1 MKQKLLHKYLIIIIC
16 ALAWSGEVWGIDWI
30 NNWSSAPSLNTSFYL
45 YNVDNNVFAKSGG
58 SGSTAVTS
66 AATATYWTYKNVQTG
81 NWIKTDHYSLVS
93 SDNKF
98 IYFDHSSGDYDA
110 KTNVTSASGNTE
122 VKFNISGG
130 KFQIRSQVSGIQ
142 QYFLF
147 VSNSKLRV
155 KYVAGSSSNYY
166 QWYFINQIQYNN
178 HLAIESY
185 ETANTTVTTTYSS
198 SNLPNTFYNQV
209 TSYLNSTTDY
219 LNYSSWLSSTDKSSS
234 IRSATSSINNWLS
247 TAADMKTAYANALTT
262 ITTAK
267 TNSEKNNPANIAASD
282 ISAAET
288 ALEAATTTTDIANA
302 LKKIKNFDA
311 ITING
316 SESLE
321 MGSTITN
328 LASAT
333 STRSVTC
340 TSSNSS
346 ILSISGTTLTAVGPG
361 EATVTV
367 TTGST
372 NDTYYQ
378 CTATK
383 TYKVYPV
390 FRFAVTPHKIYNHG
404 SVSASVEDSKIVG
417 AIDDESAS
425 TTATFTANPDE
436 NCTFEGWYS
445 DAAHTSL
452 VSTSTTYQ
460 KQLINNEIGSTEEL
474 ELYAYFKSNQAIT
487 WNNESAISTNLKVDD
502 EQSVAATASS
512 ELAVT
517 YTSSNSAVVTV
528 DDSGNMKAIAPGTA
542 TITVSQVGNDEYH
555 AASSISKTFTVT
567 KYDQTISWNNNI
579 TDLSLIAGQT
589 LNTNTAHASSDLP
602 VVYSSSN
609 SDVLD
614 VDSST
619 GLLTAVSEGT
629 ATITVSQ
636 AGNYKY
642 NAATSITRDFTIAE
656 KMQASFTPSWWE
668 GNNKPLSTDIKV
680 GTSTTIELTNIATD
694 ATFTILANPTGIISW
709 SRESN
714 TLTVHG
720 NVAGTTELTLSQ
732 EGSTILNG
740 NTATYTITVSRYPNT
755 FAIDAESKEMKVGEE
770 WTGVVTNTGNN
781 NTQVSYSV
789 GGIATYD
796 AENNKIIAHGEGST
810 VITFTQAATA
820 DHEAKTI
827 DVNVTVTKV
836 GNTLS
841 VSLPTQA
848 ADVGGTITLAI
859 TGQNNPDAI
868 IGTISETKQSSSV
881 NNGSDVITYAN
892 GVITALNAGT
902 AKITF
907 SQPATTQYTGYESET
922 YTITVSKIHN
932 TITITNLNGG
942 TATNTTMKYNKTAS
956 LAYSSTNSDTS
967 PIVTHVSGTFT
978 SYSAGT
984 ITSGSTA
991 GTDIYEITQAETYK
1005 YEAGYAQ
1012 FTVRVNNTDE
1022 GVAYV
1027 LYEEKEYSHGT
1038 GSGVAHT
1045 YQFSSP
1051 GETVYYR
1058 ACRGTALTIYYNLYV
1073 EWSADNQSWTE
1084 CQNNTSLDP
1093 DYKDDFFSC
1102 SIPET
1107 ARYIRFRFPSGGTL
1121 VKYIK
1126 DVRVTRKT
1134 YVEAS
1139 SDKTALGEAYTD
1151 QTKTATFTVN
1161 YSSSNGGN
1169 INISSNNPNFVT
1181 SISSVSVPVNKT
1193 AIDNST
1199 NNNTSYICGVDGT
1212 QTFTVTYTPDP
1223 NDLGEE
1229 SADIT
1234 IGDLFHSQK
1243 ITLTASSRKYDT
1255 TISRGSNTA
1264 TATTVGGTISNA
1276 FAFSGTTTAQPSAS
1290 SDDDFYYSI
1299 SHTQTSSVNNGEGVI
1314 SYNPATNTIT
1324 GLNAGTARLTIYQK
1338 KTLKYHATS
1347 QAYDFT
1353 VTKLANNI
1361 SIALSKTELDVD
1373 GTATVQLTND
1383 DSKAG
1388 LTATFS
1394 GVEYTNESQN
1404 REGGLLSF
1412 DAETKTLTAL
1422 NAGTVTVTITQ
1433 PETYMYVAASAHFE
1447 VQISKLTQTLTWD
1460 NPDLETTIMQGQ
1472 TLTDNT
1478 ATSSVGLTPVTYSSN
1493 NTASITVDASTGVLT
1508 AVATGANV
1516 TITAT
1521 QAGNYKYL
1529 PATISRQ
1536 FSVFSKM
1543 TPSFTPDDNFTG
1555 TTRRIA
1561 YLSTATITVANV
1573 SSGEDFTITN
1583 GDDDVINV
1591 VRDGETITITGLQ
1604 VGSTTLTLAQAGN
1617 DDYIAKTQTYTIE
1630 VFWPDDFLA
1639 LTPTTTPSYAEGTYS
1654 KVFFNRDFSAVGY
1667 YSIALPFSTSVV
1679 ALTGRSANAD
1689 DWVAQL
1695 ETVTYSQ
1702 ADGYTLHFNKVSGG
1716 SITANQPYVLHLG
1729 ATVTNPT
1736 WTNVEVEEAEETT
1749 VTATAGY
1756 GDNVGAAGIFSDWS
1770 MTSNFTPGM
1779 SMSGLY
1785 GVVNGAGALKK
1796 GGSTAKLNAFSAYIT
1811 PPSGS
1816 AGVKVQSAFT
1826 DEWGVTTYIKGLPD
1840 EGAESEANGDE
1851 LYDLSGRR
1859 IDSRQQP
1866 TRGIYVRGG
1875 RRVVVK

>member
-1 MKQKLLHKYLIIIIC
+1 MWG
-16 ALAWSGEVWGIDWI
+16 AEWSQ
-30 NNWSSAPSLNTSFYL
+30 SYTYAPSGDTFNHIQNHSVSFT
-45 YNVDNNVFAKSGG
+45 DNNSNVTFTIYGNSL
-58 SGSTAVTS
+58 SSYSTALNGLQIETS
-66 AATATYWTYKNVQTG
+66 EQ
-81 NWIKTDHYSLVS
+81 SLKWSVPAGY
-93 SDNKF
+93 
-98 IYFDHSSGDYDA
+98 II
-110 KTNVTSASGNTE
+110 NVTS
-122 VKFNISGG
+122 VKARAGSD
-130 KFQIRSQVSGIQ
+130 RS
-142 QYFLF
+142 
-147 VSNSKLRV
+147 SKL
-155 KYVAGSSSNYY
+155 KLGTQTSGSLFWSTKEVECSGLSLGNSGVFTPIQAQSNRCFLYT
-166 QWYFINQIQYNN
+166 
-178 HLAIESY
+178 L
-185 ETANTTVTTTYSS
+185 
-198 SNLPNTFYNQV
+198 
-209 TSYLNSTTDY
+209 
-219 LNYSSWLSSTDKSSS
+219 
-234 IRSATSSINNWLS
+234 
-247 TAADMKTAYANALTT
+247 T
-262 ITTAK
+262 ITYTLKLDYTVLNDAISAANTAK
-267 TNSEKNNPANIAASD
+267 TNLSNSTLKNYLQSAITAATNSKTDGSLTSPANVTAKANWLKAITAYLTSLDTAWGINKNNIPDAVYDMLHAYDIYGNPNNSSYSTDDINNATSALNTAIDTANKTTTAYLTAKNTTLPAKQAQSDNNNPSGVADTDITAAY
-282 ISAAET
+282 T
-288 ALEAATTTTDIANA
+288 ALESATTVAMIDAA
-302 LKKIKNFDA
+302 LATIKQFD
-311 ITING
+311 
-316 SESLE
+316 
-321 MGSTITN
+321 TITFN
-328 LASAT
+328 NVSQIKVNKTATSVASAHNAVLYT
-333 STRSVTC
+333 SNTPSV
-340 TSSNSS
+340 
-346 ILSISGTTLTAVGPG
+346 ISVSTDGTTLTGVALGSAIITAYTSTGNGYYAV
-361 EATVTV
+361 AA
-367 TTGST
+367 
-372 NDTYYQ
+372 Q
-378 CTATK
+378 K
-383 TYKVYPV
+383 
-390 FRFAVTPHKIYNHG
+390 
-404 SVSASVEDSKIVG
+404 
-417 AIDDESAS
+417 
-425 TTATFTANPDE
+425 TFTVIRNE
-436 NCTFEGWYS
+436 NTLNLLG
-445 DAAHTSL
+445 
-452 VSTSTTYQ
+452 
-460 KQLINNEIGSTEEL
+460 
-474 ELYAYFKSNQAIT
+474 NQT
-487 WNNESAISTNLKVDD
+487 LKVDEVKSGVYSNKNSNASVRYEITD
-502 EQSVAATASS
+502 ENYTNAPQNKGTGVISYDPATNA
-512 ELAVT
+512 LTAL
-517 YTSSNSAVVTV
+517 NA
-528 DDSGNMKAIAPGTA
+528 GTA
-542 TITVSQVGNDEYH
+542 TLRIYQDPNVTYEGVNKSLSV
-555 AASSISKTFTVT
+555 TVT

-589 LNTNTAHASSDLP
+589 LDTNTAHASSELP
-602 VVYSSSN
+602 VVYSSS
-609 SDVLD
+609 DTGVLN
-614 VDSST
+614 VDPST

-694 ATFTILANPTGIISW
+694 ATFTISPDPEDIVSW
-709 SRESN
+709 TREGN
-714 TLTVHG
+714 ILTIHG
-720 NVAGTTELTLSQ
+720 DVAGTTELTLSQ
-732 EGSTILNG
+732 AGSTILNG
-740 NTATYTITVSRYPNT
+740 NTAKYTITVSRYANT
-755 FAIDAESKEMKVGEE
+755 FAVAAESKAMEVGDE

-781 NTQVSYSV
+781 NTQVSYSTDGV
-789 GGIATYD
+789 ATYD
-796 AENNKIIAHGEGST
+796 AENNKIIAQGEGST
-810 VITFTQAATA
+810 TITFTQAATT

-827 DVNVTVTKV
+827 KVNVTVTKV

-841 VSLPTQA
+841 ISLPTQA
-848 ADVGGTITLAI
+848 AEVGSTIALSI
-859 TGQNNPDAI
+859 TGKNNTDAI
-868 IGTISETKQSSSV
+868 IGTITETKQSSSV

-892 GVITALNAGT
+892 GVITACNAGT

-907 SQPATTQYTGYESET
+907 SQPATIKYTGYESDT

-956 LAYSSTNSDTS
+956 LTYSSTNSDTS
-967 PIVTHVSGTFT
+967 PTVTRVSGTFT

-1005 YEAGYAQ
+1005 YEAGFAQ

-1045 YQFSSP
+1045 YQWSGP

-1058 ACRGTALTIYYNLYV
+1058 ACRGSLVTIYYNLYV
-1073 EWSADNQSWTE
+1073 EWSADNQNWTE

-1093 DYKDDFFSC
+1093 DYKDEFFSC

-1107 ARYIRFRFPSGGTL
+1107 ARYLRFRFPGGGTL

-1139 SDKTALGEAYTD
+1139 SDKTALGKAYTD

-1169 INISSNNPNFVT
+1169 INISSSNPHFVP
-1181 SISSVSVPVNKT
+1181 SISSISVPVNKT
-1193 AIDNST
+1193 AIDNS
-1199 NNNTSYICGVDGT
+1199 NGNNTSYICGVDGT

-1223 NDLGEE
+1223 DNLGEE

-1264 TATTVGGTISNA
+1264 TATTVGGTINNA
-1276 FAFSGTTTAQPSAS
+1276 FAFSGTTTAQPSSS

-1347 QAYDFT
+1347 QSFDFA
-1353 VTKLANNI
+1353 VTKLTNNL
-1361 SIALSKTELDVD
+1361 SIALSDTELDVD
-1373 GTATVQLTND
+1373 GTATIQLTND
-1383 DSKAG
+1383 DSKAA
-1388 LTATFS
+1388 LTASYS
-1394 GVEYTNESQN
+1394 GVEYTNEAQN
-1404 REGGLLSF
+1404 RDGGLLSF
-1412 DAETKTLTAL
+1412 DAATKTLTAV
-1422 NAGTVTVTITQ
+1422 NAGTATVTITQ
-1433 PETYMYVAASAHFE
+1433 PETYMYEAASEQFD
-1447 VQISKLTQTLTWD
+1447 VTVSKLTQTLTWD
-1460 NPDLETTIMQGQ
+1460 EPDLETTIMQGQ
-1472 TLTDNT
+1472 TVSDNT

-1516 TITAT
+1516 TITAS

-1529 PATISRQ
+1529 PASISRQ

-1555 TTRRIA
+1555 TSGRIA
-1561 YLSTATITVANV
+1561 FLSTATITVTNV

-1583 GDDDVINV
+1583 GNDAVINV
-1591 VRDGETITITGLQ
+1591 VRNDETITITGLQ
-1604 VGSTTLTLAQAGN
+1604 VGSTTLTLAQVGN

-1630 VFWPDDFLA
+1630 VYMPDDYLFMSPA
-1639 LTPTTTPSYAEGTYS
+1639 VTPSHSAATYTR
-1654 KVFFNRDFSAVGY
+1654 VFLSRTFASGY
-1667 YSIALPFSTSVV
+1667 YSIALPFSTTVV
-1679 ALTGRSANAD
+1679 ALTGRAANAD

-1702 ADGYTLHFNKVSGG
+1702 ADGYTLHFKKVTSGD
-1716 SITANQPYVLHLG
+1716 ITANQPYILHLG
-1729 ATVTNPT
+1729 AAVTNPT
-1736 WTNVEVEEAEETT
+1736 WTNVEVEVADEMT
-1749 VTATAGY
+1749 VAAKAGY
-1756 GDNVGAAGIFSDWS
+1756 GDNVGAAGIYSDWS

-1779 SMSGLY
+1779 DMNGLY
-1785 GVVNGAGALKK
+1785 GIVNGAGGLKR

-1811 PPSGS
+1811 PPAGS

-1826 DEWGVTTYIKGLPD
+1826 DEWGVTTYIKGVPD
-1840 EGAESEANGDE
+1840 EDAENDFTNDE

-1859 IDSRQQP
+1859 IDSRQQLN
-1866 TRGIYVRGG
+1866 RGIYVRGG